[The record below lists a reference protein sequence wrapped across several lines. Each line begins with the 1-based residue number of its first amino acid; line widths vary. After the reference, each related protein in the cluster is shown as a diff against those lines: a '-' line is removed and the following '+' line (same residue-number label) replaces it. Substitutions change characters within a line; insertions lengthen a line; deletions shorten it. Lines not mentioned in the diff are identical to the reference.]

1 VHPLLRRRRTQACKG
16 LLEEKFKGGKNRWFF
31 TKLRF

>member
-1 VHPLLRRRRTQACKG
+1 LRSLQTRQEAKK
-16 LLEEKFKGGKNRWFF
+16 LFEEKFKGGKNRWFF